1 MAVSKRLLDANIEK
15 QLYNGAWYN
24 CSTYVSDALTAI
36 LGKRIGREKMLGPI
50 QAITPNQL
58 WKDFKTNAN
67 EKGLPYD
74 VLKNP
79 GQEVDIQFK
88 SFVK

>member
-36 LGKRIGREKMLGPI
+36 FGKRIGKEKMLGPI
-50 QAITPNQL
+50 QAIIPNQL

-67 EKGLPYD
+67 EKALPYD